1 MFGYL
6 HFFAFYLNSQW
17 RRGES
22 CRLAVSHHVGFFF
35 NQMAEQISHQDVPV
49 CFRSPKNE
57 AREART
63 CYFLF
68 FLFFF
73 YREKELLT
81 RLNMNYTLIEVIY
94 VCFCVSL
101 ASLSVVMSRTL
112 FSALHSLILM
122 HK

>member
-1 MFGYL
+1 MYRCVLGVLKTRQEKQELAIFY
-6 HFFAFYLNSQW
+6 FFY
-17 RRGES
+17 
-22 CRLAVSHHVGFFF
+22 
-35 NQMAEQISHQDVPV
+35 
-49 CFRSPKNE
+49 
-57 AREART
+57 
-63 CYFLF
+63 
-68 FLFFF
+68 FFF

>member
-1 MFGYL
+1 
-6 HFFAFYLNSQW
+6 
-17 RRGES
+17 
-22 CRLAVSHHVGFFF
+22 
-35 NQMAEQISHQDVPV
+35 MAEQISHQDVPV

-63 CYFLF
+63 CYLF
-68 FLFFF
+68 IYF

-81 RLNMNYTLIEVIY
+81 RLNVNYTLIKVIY

-101 ASLSVVMSRTL
+101 VSLSVVMSRTL

>member
-22 CRLAVSHHVGFFF
+22 CRLAVSHHVGFFLIRWRNKSRIKMYRCVLGVLKTRQEKQELAIF
-35 NQMAEQISHQDVPV
+35 
-49 CFRSPKNE
+49 
-57 AREART
+57 
-63 CYFLF
+63 YFF
-68 FLFFF
+68 YFFF

-101 ASLSVVMSRTL
+101 VSLSVVMSRTL